1 MANGPEAEPEIKV
14 EKKAKE
20 TGIKVTP
27 TPGELPPPLKEGEEV
42 ETPLEEEIAA
52 KKVMGKI
59 PLSPAVVKPPLRFEG
74 LALAEATG
82 YPGWIWTE
90 EDLEDF
96 AMLIQECGIQAD
108 PRIQVLIG
116 LFTLHGAK
124 MMGYMAWKKA
134 GRPGDLKKLEETGE
148 TKRKERPGEKIEA

>member
-1 MANGPEAEPEIKV
+1 MPNGEAEPEIKV

-20 TGIKVTP
+20 PGIQITP
-27 TPGELPPPLKEGEEV
+27 TPGELEPPLAKEEAVEEP
-42 ETPLEEEIAA
+42 TEEEIAA
-52 KKVMGKI
+52 KRVVGKI

-96 AMLIQECGIQAD
+96 AMLIQECGLSAD

-124 MMGYMAWKKA
+124 LMGYVAWRKSGKK
-134 GRPGDLKKLEETGE
+134 GDLRKSETGE
-148 TKRKERPGEKIEA
+148 APKKERPGEEVRA